1 MLKCII
7 NALNFYFFSRIM
19 QGQGIIT
26 NYIELLNK
34 DIKNTKF
41 LNLEKKINIF
51 LNSLELKNKDIVLA
65 VS

>member
-1 MLKCII
+1 
-7 NALNFYFFSRIM
+7 M

-26 NYIELLNK
+26 NYVELLNK